1 MSLADGDLRPVG
13 ADGTP
18 HPRGAGGDLHPRG
31 AGGDLHPNGAAGD
44 LPPDVLRASF
54 HRAAD
59 LVADYLETVGSRP
72 VLPRVAPGA
81 FAATIPAA
89 PPESAEP
96 LDRILADYRTL
107 VEPAVTHWNH
117 PGFFAYFAISGSG
130 PGIAGEMLAAG
141 LNVNAM
147 LWRTGPAPTELE
159 ERVCDWLRALM
170 GLPEEFRGHIN
181 DTASIGTFLALAAAR
196 HRARPDVRE
205 LGSAGRADLP
215 AMVVYASEHAHSSV
229 DKAVLAL
236 GLGLANLRRIPAD
249 AAHRLRPEAL
259 AAAVTA
265 DRAAGRLPVAVVATA
280 GTTSSTSV
288 DPLRE
293 VAEIAGRERLWLH
306 VDAAY
311 AGSAAVCPEMRPLF
325 AGVGSADTIVVNPHK
340 WLFTPVDCSVLFA
353 RDPAGLREAFTLV
366 PEYLRTA
373 DAGVTNLMDYGIQL
387 GRRFRALKL
396 WMVIRAYGAEGL
408 RSRIRTHCALAREF
422 AGWIEEHPGFELAA
436 PVPFSVVCFR
446 AICGTSDEERDR
458 FNERLLEAVNAA
470 GPVFLS
476 HTRLGG
482 RVVLRLAIGNIRT
495 GRAHVAGAW
504 EIVRARAA
512 ELARAGGTAWTS
524 PA

>member
-1 MSLADGDLRPVG
+1 MEPRPERPQEGSRVEP
-13 ADGTP
+13 AP
-18 HPRGAGGDLHPRG
+18 AARERSPAARGASGPPALPGPT
-31 AGGDLHPNGAAGD
+31 GD
-44 LPPDVLRASF
+44 LPFDTLRASF

-59 LVADYLETVGSRP
+59 LIADYLETVGSRP
-72 VLPRVAPGA
+72 VLPRVRPGE
-81 FAATIPAA
+81 FAASIPAL
-89 PPESAEP
+89 PPDDAEP
-96 LDRILADYRTL
+96 LDRILDDYRTL

-117 PGFFAYFAISGSG
+117 PGFLAYFAISGSG
-130 PGIAGEMLAAG
+130 PGILGEMLAAG

-159 ERVCDWLRALM
+159 ERVCDWLRSLM
-170 GLPEEFRGHIN
+170 GLPGAFRGHIN

-196 HRARPDVRE
+196 HRARPDVRDR
-205 LGSAGRADLP
+205 GAAGRPDLP

-249 AAHRLRPEAL
+249 GAHRLRTDAL
-259 AAAVTA
+259 AAEVAA
-265 DRAAGRLPVAVVATA
+265 DRAAGRLPLAVVATA

-293 VAEIAGRERLWLH
+293 VAGLARRERLWLH

-311 AGSAAVCPEMRPLF
+311 AGSAALCPEMRGLF
-325 AGVGSADTIVVNPHK
+325 DGIEDADTIVVNPHK

-366 PEYLRTA
+366 PEYLRTPE
-373 DAGVTNLMDYGIQL
+373 AGATNLMDYGIQL

-408 RSRIRTHCALAREF
+408 RGRIRAHCAMAREL
-422 AGWIEEHPGFELAA
+422 AGWIGDHPGFELAA

-446 AICGTSDEERDR
+446 AVPDLDEERRDR
-458 FNERLLEAVNAA
+458 FNERLLQAVNDA
-470 GPVFLS
+470 GPVLLS

-482 RVVLRLAIGNIRT
+482 RVVLRIAIGNLRT
-495 GRAHVAGAW
+495 GPEHVARAW
-504 EIVRARAA
+504 EIVRSRAA
-512 ELARAGGTAWTS
+512 ELAAAERVAWTS
-524 PA
+524 HG